1 MSTRQQQQMEAQQQ
15 VLVAKEQRL
24 KYLRQHESMQAQRLA
39 HTDQLRR
46 AADRV
51 ESQEMKL
58 RKLRALRGQAEQYK
72 QNNGQ
77 LSEFLTHTWQ
87 SWYPKLVRLDP
98 KGTFKDQF
106 SVHFGAMR
114 QNELK
119 SDL

>member
-1 MSTRQQQQMEAQQQ
+1 MSTFQEILTSRVYLQLPGGELTLAELQELSTRQQQQMEAQQQ

-77 LSEFLTHTWQ
+77 LSE
-87 SWYPKLVRLDP
+87 
-98 KGTFKDQF
+98 
-106 SVHFGAMR
+106 
-114 QNELK
+114 
-119 SDL
+119 